1 MIILLQHYKLIFKI
15 VQVKTLNFVKYV
27 LYCPEKYIKRGIAV
41 VEVITHSRAETEE
54 FAQSLAEKISAGTVI
69 AMRGDLGAGKTCFTS
84 GFAKGLGYGGD
95 VNSPTFAIV
104 NEYVG
109 GRLPL
114 YHFDMYRVNDW
125 EDLYSTGYFEY
136 LESGGI
142 LIVEWSENIENALPD
157 QIVTVTIETLGDND
171 RKITVEG
178 LS

>member
-1 MIILLQHYKLIFKI
+1 M
-15 VQVKTLNFVKYV
+15 
-27 LYCPEKYIKRGIAV
+27 
-41 VEVITHSRAETEE
+41 
-54 FAQSLAEKISAGTVI
+54 
-69 AMRGDLGAGKTCFTS
+69 
-84 GFAKGLGYGGD
+84 GYGGD